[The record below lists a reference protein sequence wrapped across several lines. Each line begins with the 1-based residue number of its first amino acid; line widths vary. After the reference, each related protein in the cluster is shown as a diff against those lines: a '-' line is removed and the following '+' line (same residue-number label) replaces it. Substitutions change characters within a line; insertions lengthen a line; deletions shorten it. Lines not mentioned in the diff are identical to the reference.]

1 MNESEKAR
9 FRDKLKTL
17 LSEIEEYL
25 EKSKDSAEAVSP
37 DKGLGRLSRMEA
49 MQDQQMVLELRRRR
63 KRRKLEVINA
73 LTRLENDT
81 FGRCIFC
88 GGEISQNRLDAFPE
102 VQHLR
107 ILALELCAF
116 RENCQFRGCKRSERT
131 HIDDE
136 AIFHFTFDQSFESE
150 INLIDGNDLD
160 V

>member
-73 LTRLENDT
+73 LTRWRMIGSE
-81 FGRCIFC
+81 
-88 GGEISQNRLDAFPE
+88 DASFAVEKFPGIDWMRFRKCK
-102 VQHLR
+102 LAYP
-107 ILALELCAF
+107 ALELCAF
-116 RENCQFRGCKRSERT
+116 RKT
-131 HIDDE
+131 
-136 AIFHFTFDQSFESE
+136 ASFEDASAQSML
-150 INLIDGNDLD
+150 ISMTKRYFTSLLTNLSRARLI
-160 V
+160 

>member
-73 LTRLENDT
+73 LTRLENDK

-102 VQHLR
+102 VQTCVS
-107 ILALELCAF
+107 CA
-116 RENCQFRGCKRSERT
+116 
-131 HIDDE
+131 
-136 AIFHFTFDQSFESE
+136 
-150 INLIDGNDLD
+150 
-160 V
+160 